1 MAHKKK
7 IYSKVKPL
15 RLSKVPLKNPF
26 KNRKERKRVHEY
38 PKCFLKSTPSVFT
51 D

>member
-15 RLSKVPLKNPF
+15 RVKQYFPKEVPSEQ
-26 KNRKERKRVHEY
+26 KEAQE
-38 PKCFLKSTPSVFT
+38 FMNILNVF
-51 D
+51 